1 MTFVE
6 VQNKRKFFKKK
17 VINAIIST
25 PILQTKYYIY
35 FQEKV
40 NLVSDHIHKLP
51 KTEGLV
57 PIFINAQT
65 GQWRAHSTITL
76 GARGDT
82 YYEYLLKQWIQTG
95 RTRDLYVVRL
105 QFEL

>member
-1 MTFVE
+1 MQVSF
-6 VQNKRKFFKKK
+6 
-17 VINAIIST
+17 
-25 PILQTKYYIY
+25 PILQSKSCIH

-95 RTRDLYVVRL
+95 RTRDLYVLRSL
-105 QFEL
+105 FEF

>member
-1 MTFVE
+1 M
-6 VQNKRKFFKKK
+6 
-17 VINAIIST
+17 
-25 PILQTKYYIY
+25 
-35 FQEKV
+35 